1 MDSFVHDNEDAVQKK
16 DDAEANEAVN
26 EANPSKDGIEV
37 ITTAGGFVKAGE
49 ELKVPN
55 VTSGGVAVQ
64 K

>member
-1 MDSFVHDNEDAVQKK
+1 MDSFVIDNEDAFQKK
-16 DDAEANEAVN
+16 NAEANEAVK

-37 ITTAGGFVKAGE
+37 MPTADGLVKADE